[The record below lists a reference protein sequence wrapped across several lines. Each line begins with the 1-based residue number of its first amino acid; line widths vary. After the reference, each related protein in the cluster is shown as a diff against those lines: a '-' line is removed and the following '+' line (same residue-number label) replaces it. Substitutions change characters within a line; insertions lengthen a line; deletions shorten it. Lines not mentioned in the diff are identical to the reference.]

1 MISISLAII
10 AIRRTISV
18 ESKDIDQIDR
28 KILRELQADG
38 RLTNT
43 ELSERIH
50 LSPTATNERVK
61 RLTRD
66 GYILGYTARL
76 SPAKL
81 DRALLLFVEVK
92 LERTTPDI
100 FDAFAAA
107 IRKTP
112 DVLECHLIAGG
123 FDYLVK
129 ARVADMAAYRHFL
142 SGLLTSVPGVRETR
156 TYTVMEEVK
165 ESMDLPI

>member
-1 MISISLAII
+1 MVNYFEKWIFSVDIKSL
-10 AIRRTISV
+10 
-18 ESKDIDQIDR
+18 DQIDR
-28 KILRELQADG
+28 RILREVQANG

-43 ELSERIH
+43 ELSERVH
-50 LSPTATNERVK
+50 LSATATNERVK

-66 GYILGYTARL
+66 GFILGYTALL
-76 SPAKL
+76 SPERL
-81 DRALLLFVEVK
+81 GRGLLLFVEVK
-92 LERTTPDI
+92 LERTTPDV

-107 IRKTP
+107 IRRTQ

-129 ARVADMAAYRHFL
+129 ARVADMSAYRTFL
-142 SGLLTSVPGVRETR
+142 SELLTAVPGIRETR

-165 ESMDLPI
+165 DTTNLPV

>member
-1 MISISLAII
+1 MKSL
-10 AIRRTISV
+10 
-18 ESKDIDQIDR
+18 DQIDR
-28 KILRELQADG
+28 RILREVQANG

-43 ELSERIH
+43 ELSERVH
-50 LSPTATNERVK
+50 LSATATNERVK

-66 GYILGYTARL
+66 GFIIGYTALL
-76 SPAKL
+76 SPEKL
-81 DRALLLFVEVK
+81 GRALLLFVEVK
-92 LERTTPDI
+92 LERTTPDV

-107 IRKTP
+107 IRRTP

-129 ARVADMAAYRHFL
+129 ARVADMSAYRQFL
-142 SGLLTSVPGVRETR
+142 SDLLTAVPGIRETR

-165 ESMDLPI
+165 DTTNLPI

>member
-1 MISISLAII
+1 MDIKSL
-10 AIRRTISV
+10 
-18 ESKDIDQIDR
+18 DQIDR
-28 KILRELQADG
+28 RILREVQANG

-43 ELSERIH
+43 ELSERVH
-50 LSPTATNERVK
+50 LSATATNERVK

-66 GYILGYTARL
+66 GFILGYTALL
-76 SPAKL
+76 SPERL
-81 DRALLLFVEVK
+81 GRGLLLFVEVK
-92 LERTTPDI
+92 LERTTPDV

-107 IRKTP
+107 IRRTQ

-129 ARVADMAAYRHFL
+129 ARVADMSAYRTFL
-142 SGLLTSVPGVRETR
+142 SELLTAVPGIRETR

-165 ESMDLPI
+165 DTTNLPI

>member
-1 MISISLAII
+1 VDIKSL
-10 AIRRTISV
+10 
-18 ESKDIDQIDR
+18 DQIDR
-28 KILRELQADG
+28 RILREVQANG

-43 ELSERIH
+43 ELSERVH
-50 LSPTATNERVK
+50 LSATATNERVK

-66 GYILGYTARL
+66 GFILGYTALL
-76 SPAKL
+76 SPERL
-81 DRALLLFVEVK
+81 GRSLLLFVEVK
-92 LERTTPDI
+92 LERTTPDV

-107 IRKTP
+107 IRRTP

-129 ARVADMAAYRHFL
+129 ARVADMSAYRTFL
-142 SGLLTSVPGVRETR
+142 SELLTAVPGIRETR

-165 ESMDLPI
+165 DTTNLPI